1 MPPSLASTSGMANKD
16 RSFLAVK
23 QKRQDG
29 ANHQPFGEG
38 QGQVLVLAEA
48 KTLPHPFVEGLVLG
62 DGSSNLAGGFGFFSH
77 ASMMPTALRKS
88 PEALPPATAV
98 INNSCNFVNAVAGLR
113 MPAARPG
120 T

>member
-23 QKRQDG
+23 QKRQDV

-48 KTLPHPFVEGLVLG
+48 KTLPHPFVEGLVPG
-62 DGSSNLAGGFGFFSH
+62 DGFSDRAGGFGFLTH
-77 ASMMPTALRKS
+77 ASRAGNRWLDHLHAQQGPQLSRVARK
-88 PEALPPATAV
+88 
-98 INNSCNFVNAVAGLR
+98 GWW
-113 MPAARPG
+113 
-120 T
+120 

>member
-1 MPPSLASTSGMANKD
+1 MAL
-16 RSFLAVK
+16 SVK
-23 QKRQDG
+23 KKCQDV

-48 KTLPHPFVEGLVLG
+48 KTLPHPFVEGLVP
-62 DGSSNLAGGFGFFSH
+62 SNGPSNRAGGFGFFSH
-77 ASMMPTALRKS
+77 ASMMATALRKS

-98 INNSCNFVNAVAGLR
+98 INNSGNFVNAVAGLR
-113 MPAARPG
+113 IPAARPG